1 MFYNGSNSVM
11 NRTNKQMIPFSERKP
26 AKIISAVNLKLKSRH
41 ESQNKLLLIAINTKS
56 SAKLLL
62 LNSRK
67 SGQFPITQR
76 IKNKEEKNQ
85 TKHKNEG
92 HVMT

>member
-41 ESQNKLLLIAINTKS
+41 ESQNKLLLIAINTKY

-67 SGQFPITQR
+67 SGQFPTTQR
-76 IKNKEEKNQ
+76 IKRRKIKQNIK
-85 TKHKNEG
+85 TKD
-92 HVMT
+92 MT